1 MLGVKNVQFSLN
13 QGIEKLIYSISLSYS
28 IRQTGF
34 FNIRVGKLSYSILH
48 LATRYDARSRKVT
61 LEHAFF
67 FLSVWYKNLTG

>member
-13 QGIEKLIYSISLSYS
+13 QGIEKSIYSIL
-28 IRQTGF
+28 Q
-34 FNIRVGKLSYSILH
+34 